1 MKAEDFIGGPV
12 VKTLCFQC
20 KRHGFD
26 SWSEKSYMAHGE
38 AEKKEERK
46 LNLEFGRQ
54 VDVNRRL
61 GMGASS

>member
-1 MKAEDFIGGPV
+1 M

-38 AEKKEERK
+38 AKKKEERK